1 MGSQSMTGVFGKEL
15 LLWSQAV
22 SLEAQLEKC
31 ILHISHEKLKRST
44 A

>member
-1 MGSQSMTGVFGKEL
+1 MGSQSMTGIFGKEL
-15 LLWSQAV
+15 LVWSQAV

-31 ILHISHEKLKRST
+31 ILNISHEILRRST